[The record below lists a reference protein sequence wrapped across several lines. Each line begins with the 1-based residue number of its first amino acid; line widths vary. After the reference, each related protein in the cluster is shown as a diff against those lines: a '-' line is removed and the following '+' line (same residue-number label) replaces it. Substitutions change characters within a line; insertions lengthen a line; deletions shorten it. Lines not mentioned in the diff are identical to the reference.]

1 MTGEPTRPNE
11 STKSSKSTRPS
22 ESTGASEPSEFTRPK
37 GFIGSLNCAIEGI
50 LWAVKTQRH
59 MLFHLLAAILV
70 LVGTLVLRLTLH
82 EFALLALA
90 ITLVLFAELVN
101 TAIEVTVDLVS
112 PDFHPLAQRAKD
124 VAAGAVLLASVGAMV
139 LGYLALSRFFFV
151 SEVSVT
157 HDFMRTTGNVAVISV
172 VIVVL
177 LVVLAKARIGR
188 GTPLHGGM
196 PSGHAGI
203 AFSIAT
209 SVAFAEVGLLV
220 ILLAWLLAGLVA
232 QSRVLLG
239 VHNFTEIV
247 AGSFIGIL
255 TTLVMHLAFH

>member
-1 MTGEPTRPNE
+1 MKGET
-11 STKSSKSTRPS
+11 TRPS
-22 ESTGASEPSEFTRPK
+22 

-50 LWAVKTQRH
+50 LWAVKTQGH
-59 MLFHLLAAILV
+59 MLFHLVAAIMV
-70 LVGTLVLRLTLH
+70 LVGALVLRLTLY

-139 LGYLALSRFFFV
+139 LGYLALSRFFFAA
-151 SEVSVT
+151 EVNLT
-157 HDFMRTTGNVAVISV
+157 HDFMRTTGNLSILSV

-177 LVVLAKARIGR
+177 LVVLAKARVGR

-196 PSGHAGI
+196 PSGHAGV
-203 AFSIAT
+203 AFSVAT
-209 SVAFAEVGLLV
+209 SVAFADVGLPV
-220 ILLAWLLAGLVA
+220 TLLAWLLAALVA

-239 VHNFTEIV
+239 IHSFKEMV
-247 AGSFIGIL
+247 AGSLLGTV
-255 TTLVMHLAFH
+255 TTLAMHLSFH

>member
-11 STKSSKSTRPS
+11 STK
-22 ESTGASEPSEFTRPK
+22 ASETSELNKTK

-50 LWAVKTQRH
+50 LWAAKTQRH
-59 MLFHLLAAILV
+59 MLFHLLVAILV
-70 LVGTLVLRLTLH
+70 LVGALVLRLTLH

-112 PDFHPLAQRAKD
+112 PEFHPLAQRAKD
-124 VAAGAVLLASVGAMV
+124 VAAGAVLVASVGALV

-151 SEVSVT
+151 AEVSVT
-157 HDFMRTTGNVAVISV
+157 HDFMRTTGNVAIISV
-172 VIVVL
+172 VIVIL
-177 LVVLAKARIGR
+177 LVVLAKARVGR

-220 ILLAWLLAGLVA
+220 VLLAWLLAGLVA

-239 VHNFTEIV
+239 VHSFAEIF
-247 AGSFIGIL
+247 AGSLLGIL
-255 TTLVMHLAFH
+255 TTLVMHLAFQ

>member
-1 MTGEPTRPNE
+1 MKGEPTKQVE
-11 STKSSKSTRPS
+11 LTK
-22 ESTGASEPSEFTRPK
+22 PK

-59 MLFHLLAAILV
+59 MLVHLVAAILI
-70 LVGTLVLRLTLH
+70 LIAALALRLTLH
-82 EFALLALA
+82 EFALMALA

-101 TAIEVTVDLVS
+101 TAIEVTIDLVS
-112 PDFHPLAQRAKD
+112 PDYHPLAQRAKD

-151 SEVSVT
+151 REVSIT
-157 HDFMRTTGNVAVISV
+157 HDFMRTTGNVAIVSV

-177 LVVLAKARIGR
+177 LVILAKARIGR

-196 PSGHAGI
+196 PSGHAGV

-209 SVAFAEVGLLV
+209 SVAFSEVGLLV
-220 ILLAWLLAGLVA
+220 VLLAWLLAGLVA

-239 VHNFTEIV
+239 VHSFTEIM
-247 AGSFIGIL
+247 AGSLLGVV
-255 TTLVMHLAFH
+255 TTLVMQLAFHSSI

>member
-1 MTGEPTRPNE
+1 MKGEPI
-11 STKSSKSTRPS
+11 RPS
-22 ESTGASEPSEFTRPK
+22 

-59 MLFHLLAAILV
+59 MLFHLVVAILV
-70 LVGTLVLRLTLH
+70 LVGALILRLTLY

-101 TAIEVTVDLVS
+101 TAIEVVVDLAS

-124 VAAGAVLLASVGAMV
+124 VAAGAVLLASVGALV
-139 LGYLALSRFFFV
+139 LGYLAVSRFFFANGTHV
-151 SEVSVT
+151 SP
-157 HDFMRTTGNVAVISV
+157 DFMWTTGNLAVVSV
-172 VIVVL
+172 VVVIL
-177 LVVLAKARIGR
+177 LVILIKARVGR

-196 PSGHAGI
+196 PSGHAGV

-209 SVAFAEVGLLV
+209 SVTFTNVGLLF
-220 ILLAWLLAGLVA
+220 ILLAWMLAALVA

-239 VHNFTEIV
+239 VHNYAEMV
-247 AGSFIGIL
+247 VGSLLGIF
-255 TTLVMHLAFH
+255 TTLVLHLAFH

>member
-1 MTGEPTRPNE
+1 MKGE
-11 STKSSKSTRPS
+11 STKQTELTK
-22 ESTGASEPSEFTRPK
+22 PK

-70 LVGTLVLRLTLH
+70 LVGALVLRLTLH

-124 VAAGAVLLASVGAMV
+124 VAAGAVLLASVGALV
-139 LGYLALSRFFFV
+139 LGYLAVSRFFFTTGA
-151 SEVSVT
+151 SASQE
-157 HDFMRTTGNVAVISV
+157 FMRSSGNVAIISV
-172 VIVVL
+172 VVVVL
-177 LVVLAKARIGR
+177 LVILAKARVGK

-196 PSGHAGI
+196 PSGHAGV

-209 SVAFAEVGLLV
+209 SVAFSDVGLLM
-220 ILLAWLLAGLVA
+220 ILLAWFLAALVA

-239 VHNFTEIV
+239 IHNLKEIV
-247 AGSFIGIL
+247 AGGVVGIV
-255 TTLVMHLAFH
+255 TTLALQLAFH

>member
-1 MTGEPTRPNE
+1 MKGEPI
-11 STKSSKSTRPS
+11 RPS
-22 ESTGASEPSEFTRPK
+22 

-59 MLFHLLAAILV
+59 MLFHLVVAILV
-70 LVGTLVLRLTLH
+70 LVGALILRLTLY

-101 TAIEVTVDLVS
+101 TAIEVVVDLAS

-124 VAAGAVLLASVGAMV
+124 VAAGAVLLASVGALV
-139 LGYLALSRFFFV
+139 LGYLAVSRFLFANGTHV
-151 SEVSVT
+151 SP
-157 HDFMRTTGNVAVISV
+157 DFMWTTGNLAVVSV
-172 VIVVL
+172 VVVIL
-177 LVVLAKARIGR
+177 LVILIKARVGR

-196 PSGHAGI
+196 PSGHAGV

-209 SVAFAEVGLLV
+209 SVTFTNVGLLF
-220 ILLAWLLAGLVA
+220 ILLAWMLAALVA

-239 VHNFTEIV
+239 VHNYAEMV
-247 AGSFIGIL
+247 VGSLLGIF
-255 TTLVMHLAFH
+255 TTLVLHLAFH

>member
-1 MTGEPTRPNE
+1 MKGEPTRQGDLNKPGDLN
-11 STKSSKSTRPS
+11 KQDVLNKP
-22 ESTGASEPSEFTRPK
+22 GDLNKPK

-59 MLFHLLAAILV
+59 MLFHLVAAILV
-70 LVGTLVLRLTLH
+70 LVGALFLRLTLH

-101 TAIEVTVDLVS
+101 TAIEVVVDLVS

-124 VAAGAVLLASVGAMV
+124 VAAGAVLLASAGALV
-139 LGYLALSRFFFV
+139 LGYLALSRFFFTA
-151 SEVSVT
+151 EVSAT
-157 HDFMRTTGNVAVISV
+157 QDFMRTTGNVAVISV
-172 VIVVL
+172 VVVVL
-177 LVVLAKARIGR
+177 LVILAKARVGR

-209 SVAFAEVGLLV
+209 SVAFSEVGLLV
-220 ILLAWLLAGLVA
+220 ILLAWLLAALVA
-232 QSRVLLG
+232 HSRVLLG
-239 VHNFTEIV
+239 IHNLTEVV
-247 AGSFIGIL
+247 AGSLLGIM
-255 TTLVMHLAFH
+255 TTLAMHLAFH

>member
-1 MTGEPTRPNE
+1 MKGEPTRQGDSE
-11 STKSSKSTRPS
+11 LTK
-22 ESTGASEPSEFTRPK
+22 PK

-50 LWAVKTQRH
+50 LWAVNTQRH
-59 MLFHLLAAILV
+59 MLFHLVAAILV
-70 LVGTLVLRLTLH
+70 LVGALVLRLTLY

-101 TAIEVTVDLVS
+101 TAIEVVVDLVS

-139 LGYLALSRFFFV
+139 LGYLAVSRFFFAAEVCV
-151 SEVSVT
+151 SP
-157 HDFMRTTGNVAVISV
+157 DFMRATGNVAVISV

-177 LVVLAKARIGR
+177 LVILAKARVGR

-196 PSGHAGI
+196 PSGHAGV
-203 AFSIAT
+203 AFSVAT
-209 SVAFAEVGLLV
+209 SVAFADVGLLV
-220 ILLAWLLAGLVA
+220 VLLAWLLAALVA

-239 VHNFTEIV
+239 VHNFVEIV
-247 AGSFIGIL
+247 AGSLLGIV
-255 TTLVMHLAFH
+255 TTLVMHLVFH

>member
-1 MTGEPTRPNE
+1 MKGQW
-11 STKSSKSTRPS
+11 TKPS
-22 ESTGASEPSEFTRPK
+22 

-50 LWAVKTQRH
+50 LWAAKTQRH

-70 LVGTLVLRLTLH
+70 LVGAMFLRLTLH

-90 ITLVLFAELVN
+90 MTLVLFAELVN

-112 PDFHPLAQRAKD
+112 PEFNPLAQRAKD

-151 SEVSVT
+151 AEVDVT
-157 HDFMRTTGNVAVISV
+157 HDFMRTTGNIAIISI

-177 LVVLAKARIGR
+177 LVILAKARVGR

-196 PSGHAGI
+196 PSGHAGV

-220 ILLAWLLAGLVA
+220 ILLAWFLAVMVA

-239 VHNFTEIV
+239 VHTFREIA
-247 AGSFIGIL
+247 AGSLLGVL
-255 TTLVMHLAFH
+255 TTLGMQLAFH